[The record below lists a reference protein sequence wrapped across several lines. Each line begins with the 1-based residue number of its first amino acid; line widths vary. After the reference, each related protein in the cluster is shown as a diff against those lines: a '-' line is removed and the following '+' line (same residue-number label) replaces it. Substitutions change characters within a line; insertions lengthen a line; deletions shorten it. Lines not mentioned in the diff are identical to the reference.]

1 MTIYTSGAKCKRAAK
16 YKSKH
21 PNWVQRGCFW
31 SRRAKKIPTSYLT
44 FILNEKKI
52 VNVVSSFS
60 SSFEKKRKHYEGS
73 CSVFFLN
80 NRSKCCYFTL
90 CCVSAFNSGERSLFQ
105 LFTSFFTWK
114 SIKREKRIT
123 ANTLSIHL
131 IPVEQ
136 QEQFQCYFFWYSNV
150 FSCTVFWN
158 PSLWFLFFAPSA
170 FDVK

>member
-1 MTIYTSGAKCKRAAK
+1 MTIYTIGAKCKRAAK

-31 SRRAKKIPTSYLT
+31 SRRAKNPDKL
-44 FILNEKKI
+44 LNIHTEREKI
-52 VNVVSSFS
+52 VNAVSSFS

-90 CCVSAFNSGERSLFQ
+90 CSVSAFNFRERSLFQ
-105 LFTSFFTWK
+105 LSTSFFTWK
-114 SIKREKRIT
+114 SIKSIKRIT

-131 IPVEQ
+131 IPFEQ
-136 QEQFQCYFFWYSNV
+136 QEQFQW
-150 FSCTVFWN
+150 
-158 PSLWFLFFAPSA
+158 
-170 FDVK
+170 